1 VSLKRIFG
9 QCRKRPAACGGAAPI
24 SLEEPSIIVTNK
36 RTCRRTT
43 EKPLQLLGFGE
54 SITARDREFVISEIS
69 VLPASSPAPL
79 GLTGPGSLRHGQQY
93 VAVPAAGQQAIFQY
107 AGISQSMNE
116 EQTPDEQQ
124 QYDHD
129 TNKVSGLTFGGLA
142 VQFVI

>member
-1 VSLKRIFG
+1 VFRLRLP
-9 QCRKRPAACGGAAPI
+9 RAARADWAW
-24 SLEEPSIIVTNK
+24 L
-36 RTCRRTT
+36 
-43 EKPLQLLGFGE
+43 
-54 SITARDREFVISEIS
+54 
-69 VLPASSPAPL
+69 
-79 GLTGPGSLRHGQQY
+79 LRHGQQY